1 MTQPVAVCDYRGMG
15 KTGHARADA
24 HVKQLAW
31 LVSWDE
37 RMHAFAK
44 DQEVPEFAVMAICGH
59 ISRPRSISKGTAVQC
74 GGCLVAMG
82 RVMAED
88 GAAWK

>member
-1 MTQPVAVCDYRGMG
+1 
-15 KTGHARADA
+15 
-24 HVKQLAW
+24 
-31 LVSWDE
+31 
-37 RMHAFAK
+37 MHAFAK